1 MYVGRLSVEKGVYE
15 LVEAFTLFQKNFPS
29 FLLHIVGDGNQKK
42 KLINLIRNKKLSSK
56 IKLIDWKNDLSQF
69 YKNSSIFI
77 LPSYFEGFG
86 NVLIEAL
93 NFCLPCISTKND
105 GPNQILK
112 NGKYGLLIKD
122 NKPTSINTSLIEVIE
137 NYKFYKLKS
146 IAGFKDI
153 KKYHIDF
160 IGDQYLKKIKSVLK
174 NK

>member
-1 MYVGRLSVEKGVYE
+1 MLEDYRLKRVFMSLLKHLHYFKKIF
-15 LVEAFTLFQKNFPS
+15 LVSYFI
-29 FLLHIVGDGNQKK
+29 LLVTEIKKK